1 MARFEKPKPGKV
13 ERSRMVEAMPAY
25 VWDVSRAIGDP
36 VPERPG
42 SALLEGQAPAYNAA
56 LQAG

>member
-1 MARFEKPKPGKV
+1 
-13 ERSRMVEAMPAY
+13 MVEAMPAY